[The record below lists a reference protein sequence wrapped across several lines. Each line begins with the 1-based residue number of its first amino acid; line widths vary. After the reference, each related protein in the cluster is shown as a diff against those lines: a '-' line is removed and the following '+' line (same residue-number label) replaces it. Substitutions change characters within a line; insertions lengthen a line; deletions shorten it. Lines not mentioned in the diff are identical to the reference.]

1 MDERLRQAIVDHLEE
16 GQLSCHQAH
25 AIAIDLGIGPIE
37 VGLAADEAG
46 VRIFRCQ
53 LGLFGFGSKADGTH
67 KIARP
72 MEQVP
77 PQLEAALRGEAGEE
91 GLPCAAMWRIADRLG
106 TSRLEVSNAA
116 EGLGLRVSDCQLGC
130 FPRPKKGR

>member
-1 MDERLRQAIVDHLEE
+1 MDEGLRQAIVAHLEE
-16 GQLSCHQAH
+16 GQLSCQQAH
-25 AIAIDLGIGPIE
+25 ALARGFGMEPLE

-53 LGLFGFGSKADGTH
+53 LGLFGYGSKADGTH

-72 MEQVP
+72 MEQIP
-77 PQLEAALRGEAGEE
+77 PQIEAALRGEAGEE
-91 GLPCAAMWRIADRLG
+91 GLACAAMWRIADRLG
-106 TSRLEVSNAA
+106 ISRLEASNAA
-116 EGLGLRVSDCQLGC
+116 EGLRLRVSHCQLGC